1 VPFDKTRLAC
11 GLPSLRLL
19 LDPQDDAD
27 EAEEEDGDDGE
38 SEAEEPAPAGVM
50 SRFGGW
56 PDLPP
61 SVEWP
66 EAGGRPMLFVAQFV
80 LADLARYQE
89 ASELPRE
96 GVLSFFY
103 DPFPESPCLVHPV
116 VVFHLPSVE
125 GLARRTPPA
134 STEGRVPACAIES
147 DAETM
152 FPGVES
158 PFYLPLVPEEHQ
170 AAFFRSLRDAS
181 QGDHEPVAD
190 PLSGLGNAIWQ
201 LNAST
206 DQERPTHRL
215 LGHASSIQG
224 DPYLDIE
231 VACSLGGWDGW
242 EEGSPQALRA
252 RARARRWRLLLQ
264 IDAQQ
269 DGELLL
275 NQDGGFFY
283 FWIPEE
289 ALARRDW
296 SQVRGALQCH

>member
-1 VPFDKTRLAC
+1 
-11 GLPSLRLL
+11 
-19 LDPQDDAD
+19 
-27 EAEEEDGDDGE
+27 
-38 SEAEEPAPAGVM
+38 
-50 SRFGGW
+50 
-56 PDLPP
+56 
-61 SVEWP
+61 
-66 EAGGRPMLFVAQFV
+66 VAQFA
-80 LADLARYQE
+80 LAELARFPG

-103 DPFPESPCLVHPV
+103 DPFPESGFLVHPV
-116 VVFHLPSVE
+116 VVLHLPSAE

-134 STEGRVPACAIES
+134 TTEGSVPPRTIEI
-147 DAETM
+147 DEETM

-158 PFYLPLVPEEHQ
+158 PFYESLVSEEPLV
-170 AAFFRSLRDAS
+170 AFYESLREAS
-181 QGDHEPVAD
+181 QGGSGPVKD
-190 PLSGLGNAIWQ
+190 PLPGLENAVWQ
-201 LNAST
+201 LNAAT
-206 DQERPTHRL
+206 DQDRPTHRL

-231 VACSLGGWDGW
+231 VACSRGGWDSW
-242 EEGSPQALRA
+242 EEGSPEALRI

-264 IDAQQ
+264 IDAQD

-283 FWIPEE
+283 FWIPED